1 MKKQRFLLVLLLAFI
16 AGISSVN
23 AQCLGTGFT
32 PATGVPYTY
41 VVDVTGTGYS
51 GAGTYDWYVTQDINI
66 LNAGVGGII
75 PVVNTMFTVGG
86 ADSPYHVVAPG
97 TGTTHQITLTWSP
110 AAVVSVTPFYLVLR
124 YTEPNTFALAPGCS
138 AENIRV
144 WQIQPINTFLL
155 AVESAAANG
164 LALPGANACAPGV
177 LTAVV
182 SPNVNP
188 TLASVNITYGESQL
202 YYRLTASGIL
212 GLWRPSI
219 HVPVLAGLGQNY
231 TAVEWND
238 AADGTGIWH
247 SFNIA
252 AGTTIASDGVSTD
265 LATVTDA
272 TLGTAILV
280 RLRIAN
286 VNFETLADQGITVGV
301 DGYLPTA
308 FTVSDIWGGV
318 GPNPDPCL
326 QADPFAKTA
335 TYTILARP
343 TPNPGATMP
352 AFIQKLP

>member
-23 AQCLGTGFT
+23 AQCLGSGFN

-41 VVDVTGTGYS
+41 VIDITTGTGYT
-51 GAGTYDWYVTQDINI
+51 GIGTYDWYVTQDPNI
-66 LNAGVGGII
+66 LNAAVGGII
-75 PVVNTMFTVGG
+75 PLVNTMFTVGG

-97 TGTTHQITLTWSP
+97 AGTTHQITLTWSP

-124 YTEPNTFALAPGCS
+124 YTEPNTNALAPGCS

-155 AVESAAANG
+155 AVEGATSTGAALAN
-164 LALPGANACAPGV
+164 ASACAPGL
-177 LTAVV
+177 LTADIT
-182 SPNVNP
+182 PAAIP
-188 TLASVNITYGESQL
+188 TNATVNITYGESQL

-212 GLWRPSI
+212 GEWRPSI
-219 HVPVLAGLGQNY
+219 RVPVLAGLGQNY
-231 TAVEWND
+231 TSVDWS
-238 AADGTGIWH
+238 ADGGTTWH
-247 SFNIA
+247 TFNIP
-252 AGTTIASDGVSTD
+252 AGTTAQTNGVSTD
-265 LATVTDA
+265 NATVTDA
-272 TLGTAILV
+272 TNGSAILV

-308 FTVSDIWGGV
+308 YSVSDIWGGV
-318 GPNPDPCL
+318 GPTPDPCL

-343 TPNPGATMP
+343 TPTPGATMP

>member
-1 MKKQRFLLVLLLAFI
+1 MKKQRFLLVLLLALV

-41 VVDVTGTGYS
+41 LVDVTGSGYS
-51 GAGTYDWYVTQDINI
+51 GVGTYDWYVTQNVNI
-66 LNAGVGGII
+66 LDAAAIFPVANA
-75 PVVNTMFTVGG
+75 MFTVGAG
-86 ADSPYHVVAPG
+86 DSPYHVVAPG
-97 TGTTHQITLTWSP
+97 AGTTDQITLTWSP
-110 AAVVSVTPFYLVLR
+110 IAVASVTPFYLVLR
-124 YTEPNTFALAPGCS
+124 YTEANTNALAPGCS

-155 AVESAAANG
+155 AVEPASANG
-164 LALPGANACAPGV
+164 LALPGANTCAPGV

-182 SPNVNP
+182 TPNVNP
-188 TLASVNITYGESQL
+188 LLASVNITYGESQL

-212 GLWRPSI
+212 GDWRPSI
-219 HVPVLAGLGQNY
+219 HVPDLAGLGQNY

-238 AADGTGIWH
+238 EADGTGTWH
-247 SFNIA
+247 SFNILPGSMVA
-252 AGTTIASDGVSTD
+252 ADGVSTD

-272 TLGTAILV
+272 TAGTSILV

-286 VNFETLADQGITVGV
+286 VNNESLADQVITVGV

-308 FTVSDIWGGV
+308 FTISDIWGGT
-318 GPNPDPCL
+318 GPVPDPCA

-335 TYTILARP
+335 NYTILARP
-343 TPNPGATMP
+343 TPNAGAGMAP
-352 AFIQKLP
+352 FIQKLP